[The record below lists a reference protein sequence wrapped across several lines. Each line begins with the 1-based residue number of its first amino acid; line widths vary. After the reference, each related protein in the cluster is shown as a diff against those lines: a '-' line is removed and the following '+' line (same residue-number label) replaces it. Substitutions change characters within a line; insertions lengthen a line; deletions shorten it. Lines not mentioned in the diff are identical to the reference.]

1 MSVNEQLIHQFGNYL
16 TYERHY
22 SELTKQAYLDDI
34 EQFQA
39 FLGATGDSDLRKI
52 TSTDA
57 RIYLGKLTDDGYNR
71 SSIARKI
78 SSLRSFYHFL
88 LAQDEI
94 ADNPFLSIDLK
105 KGSAKLPKF
114 FYNEEMVAL
123 FAAAAGDEPLDY
135 RNQALLE
142 VLYGTGM
149 RVNECRNLKLSDIDF
164 EMEVMLVRGKGN
176 KERYIPFGTPAH
188 QALKTYLEACRSVIM
203 SRYNQDH
210 PYVFIS
216 HRGRQITA
224 EGITY
229 VLNKI
234 IETSSLT
241 TNITPHMLR
250 HTFATHLLNNGAD
263 MRTVQELLGH
273 ESLSS
278 TQIYTHVS
286 KERLQQHYNKFHP
299 RAKQ

>member
-1 MSVNEQLIHQFGNYL
+1 MNDQLIHRFGNYL

-34 EQFQA
+34 EQFRL
-39 FLGATGDSDLRKI
+39 FLTATGDSNLKKI
-52 TSTDA
+52 TSSDA
-57 RIYLGKLTDDGYNR
+57 RIYLGKITDDGYHR

-88 LAQDEI
+88 LVQGDVAG
-94 ADNPFLSIDLK
+94 NPFSTIDLK
-105 KGSAKLPKF
+105 KGSSKLPRF
-114 FYNEEMVAL
+114 FFNEEMTAL
-123 FAAAAGDEPLDY
+123 FAAVAGNERLDY

-142 VLYGTGM
+142 VLYGTGI
-149 RVNECRNLKLSDIDF
+149 RVSECRNLKMSDIDF
-164 EMEVMLVRGKGN
+164 EMEVILVRGKGN
-176 KERYIPFGTPAH
+176 KERYIPFGRQAY
-188 QALKTYLEACRSVIM
+188 QALKIYFKECRSVLM
-203 SRYNQDH
+203 TRFNQDH

-250 HTFATHLLNNGAD
+250 HTFATHMLNNGAD

-278 TQIYTHVS
+278 TQIYTHIS
-286 KERLQQHYNKFHP
+286 KEHLQQQYNKFHP
-299 RAKQ
+299 RAR